1 MGRVLVENSPM
12 TSSCFKAATIRP
24 SLPSGLGARLPA
36 ALCVLALS
44 SSWLLDHTVWGR
56 VLSETPV
63 PPALGLISEPL
74 LTTQSLDVSFSEKP
88 SLIALDDP

>member
-56 VLSETPV
+56 VLPETPV
-63 PPALGLISEPL
+63 PPALGMISEPL
-74 LTTQSLDVSFSEKP
+74 LTTQRLDVSFS
-88 SLIALDDP
+88 